1 MKYILR
7 KSAQHDRNLFEGRNK
22 NQQRKKKKKHQ
33 TTYRDGHIS
42 VRVD

>member
-1 MKYILR
+1 MKYILT

-22 NQQRKKKKKHQ
+22 NQQRKKKNQ